1 MPPLTFEEFL
11 DKYRI
16 DDFTTS
22 MELKGKDK
30 ISFYN
35 DITEMIKSVC
45 RIFDKLTTIG
55 SLRGGQVLMSLA
67 KLAGSETVINKTDVK
82 RNLGIDRLEKLL
94 HAFDYLEQNNY
105 IEIEKKTTKF
115 HVVSLNEKDNPDFT
129 LFKDIIQRFWLSPEE
144 ELEKAK
150 RWSGAK

>member
-1 MPPLTFEEFL
+1 MPLTFEEFL
-11 DKYRI
+11 DKYKI
-16 DDFTTS
+16 DDFTQS
-22 MELKGKDK
+22 LELKGKDK
-30 ISFYN
+30 INFYN

-45 RIFDKLTTIG
+45 RIFDKLTTIP

-67 KLAGSETVINKTDVK
+67 KLQGSETVINKTDVK

-105 IEIEKKTTKF
+105 IEIEKKTSKF
-115 HVVSLNEKDNPDFT
+115 HVISLNEKDNPDFS

-150 RWSGAK
+150 RWRGT

>member
-1 MPPLTFEEFL
+1 MPLTFEEFL
-11 DKYRI
+11 DKYKI
-16 DDFTTS
+16 DDFTGPL
-22 MELKGKDK
+22 ELKGKDK

-35 DITEMIKSVC
+35 DIMEMIKSVC
-45 RIFDKLTTIG
+45 RIFDKLTTIA

-67 KLAGSETVINKTDVK
+67 KLAASETVINKTDVK
-82 RNLGIDRLEKLL
+82 NNLGIDRLEKLL

-105 IEIEKKTTKF
+105 IIIEKKTSKF
-115 HVVSLNEKDNPDFT
+115 HVVSLNEQDNPDFT

-150 RWSGAK
+150 RWRGSK

>member
-1 MPPLTFEEFL
+1 MPITFEEFL
-11 DKYRI
+11 DKYKI
-16 DDFTTS
+16 DDFTES
-22 MELKGKDK
+22 LELKGKDK

-35 DITEMIKSVC
+35 DITEIIKSVC
-45 RIFDKLTTIG
+45 RIFDKLTTIA

-67 KLAGSETVINKTDVK
+67 KLEGSETVINKTDVK

-105 IEIEKKTTKF
+105 IIIEKKTSKF
-115 HVVSLNEKDNPDFT
+115 HVVSLNKEDNPDFS